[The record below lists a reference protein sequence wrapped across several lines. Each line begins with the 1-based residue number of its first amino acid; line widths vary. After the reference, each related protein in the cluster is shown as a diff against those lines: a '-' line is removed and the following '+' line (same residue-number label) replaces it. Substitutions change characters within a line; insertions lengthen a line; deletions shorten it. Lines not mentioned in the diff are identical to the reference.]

1 METIVTVG
9 FDRFESQH
17 RRKDGIA
24 IDIEGSVSFQRETGQ
39 FLCFA
44 RDITQHKRAE
54 AALQATSEVTA
65 ICSSPTR
72 DALLVLDASSGALL
86 SANSSAVKM
95 FGAADEQDFLSR
107 HPWDHSPERQPDGRL
122 SSEKAHDDVETALRE
137 GTHLFEWVH
146 MRA

>member
-44 RDITQHKRAE
+44 RDITQQKRAE
-54 AALQATSEVTA
+54 AALQASERKYRDLFE
-65 ICSSPTR
+65 STR
-72 DALLVLDASSGALL
+72 DAIMVLDASSGSCPVGELQCA
-86 SANSSAVKM
+86 
-95 FGAADEQDFLSR
+95 
-107 HPWDHSPERQPDGRL
+107 
-122 SSEKAHDDVETALRE
+122 
-137 GTHLFEWVH
+137 
-146 MRA
+146 